1 MSLQVFVFSCQHSVG
16 EKEDKN
22 QEKRRRLSGGSVRIE
37 RNMLSRFSLPIEK
50 CIVPYQSV

>member
-50 CIVPYQSV
+50 CIV